1 MNIADQTYADAQME
15 KAELRMSVYKE
26 HVLDCQ
32 GCCEPIDWH
41 TFKIHVWRVAK
52 GDWADAFLL
61 AGKLASGEMTMS
73 QLQNWQ
79 PWHISK

>member
-1 MNIADQTYADAQME
+1 MNIADQIYADVQME

-41 TFKIHVWRVAK
+41 TFKIHVGSVAK

-61 AGKLASGEMTMS
+61 AGKLASGEITMR
-73 QLQNWQ
+73 QLQN
-79 PWHISK
+79 KE